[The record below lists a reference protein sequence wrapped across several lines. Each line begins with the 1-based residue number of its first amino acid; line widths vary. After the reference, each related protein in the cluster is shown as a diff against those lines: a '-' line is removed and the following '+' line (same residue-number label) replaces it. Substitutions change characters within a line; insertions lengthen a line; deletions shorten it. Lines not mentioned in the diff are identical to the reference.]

1 MPSVTISWLKLTTP
15 PPDPRRD
22 ELGDVHRRD
31 ERRGADRKP
40 EPEAAGED
48 LPVRLR
54 QRAPDGA
61 GDHLRPPPADLV
73 GQPAGD
79 EGAGDGAEQQDRDR
93 ELLLPVRLQP
103 EVLLHEEHRAADDA
117 GVVAEEEA
125 ADRGDERDTEKA
137 PVA

>member
-1 MPSVTISWLKLTTP
+1 
-15 PPDPRRD
+15 
-22 ELGDVHRRD
+22 
-31 ERRGADRKP
+31 DRKP

-54 QRAPDGA
+54 QRAPDRAGHVDGA

-73 GQPAGD
+73 GQPAGN

-125 ADRGDERDTEKA
+125 SFFNDTATTEKA
-137 PVA
+137 P